1 MSDSVQKYSASRM
14 GSAPIGPLL
23 LSCSVPMMI
32 SMLVQALYNIVDS
45 IFVSR
50 VNEAALSAVSL
61 AFPIQNL
68 MIAFAVGTAVGVNAY
83 LSRCLGEGNRAEASR
98 AAMNGLFLAFCGGIA
113 FLVFGILGARAFI
126 ASQTTDAQ
134 IMQYG
139 ADYLSICTLWCMGLF
154 LQCMLEKLLVATGRS
169 AFAMASQLIGA
180 LVNIALDPIF
190 IFGLFGVPRMEA
202 AGAAV
207 ATVAGQWIGAAAG
220 LTMNLLCN
228 KDINLTLKGFR
239 PAGSTIKRIY
249 AVGIPS
255 IAMNAI
261 GSVMTFAMNNILI
274 AFSST
279 AVAVFGVYFKLQS
292 FVFMPIF
299 GINNGMVP
307 IIGYNYGARQPKRIT
322 QTIKLAVCFAE
333 CIMLCG
339 LILAEVF
346 PHVLLGVFNAS
357 PTMLA
362 MGILALRIIAIHFPM
377 AGFNVISSSAFQA
390 LGRGTLALLVSV
402 IRQLVVLVPAA
413 WLLSHT
419 GNVNAVWFAFPIA
432 ELVAVTLCAVF
443 MRKCH
448 RDICCQWKPP
458 RKRLPLYKEGFVC
471 CAISNRAC
479 WCSVCCTFCL
489 ACCCCL
495 PRRRLPM
502 CSALRWACWWFCAG
516 CKACTVILRK
526 ITAASEPPSACCS
539 ACPPLRWA
547 CGHYCVPYKAP

>member
-202 AGAAV
+202 TGAAV

-448 RDICCQWKPP
+448 RDI
-458 RKRLPLYKEGFVC
+458 L
-471 CAISNRAC
+471 
-479 WCSVCCTFCL
+479 
-489 ACCCCL
+489 
-495 PRRRLPM
+495 LPM
-502 CSALRWACWWFCAG
+502 EAAQ
-516 CKACTVILRK
+516 K
-526 ITAASEPPSACCS
+526 TAAS
-539 ACPPLRWA
+539 
-547 CGHYCVPYKAP
+547 V

>member
-1 MSDSVQKYSASRM
+1 
-14 GSAPIGPLL
+14 
-23 LSCSVPMMI
+23 
-32 SMLVQALYNIVDS
+32 
-45 IFVSR
+45 
-50 VNEAALSAVSL
+50 
-61 AFPIQNL
+61 
-68 MIAFAVGTAVGVNAY
+68 
-83 LSRCLGEGNRAEASR
+83 
-98 AAMNGLFLAFCGGIA
+98 
-113 FLVFGILGARAFI
+113 
-126 ASQTTDAQ
+126 
-134 IMQYG
+134 
-139 ADYLSICTLWCMGLF
+139 
-154 LQCMLEKLLVATGRS
+154 
-169 AFAMASQLIGA
+169 
-180 LVNIALDPIF
+180 
-190 IFGLFGVPRMEA
+190 
-202 AGAAV
+202 
-207 ATVAGQWIGAAAG
+207 
-220 LTMNLLCN
+220 MNLLCN

-292 FVFMPIF
+292 FVFMPVF
-299 GINNGMVP
+299 GLNNGMVP
-307 IIGYNYGARQPKRIT
+307 IVSYNYGARQPKRIT

-377 AGFNVISSSAFQA
+377 AGFNVISSSAFKA
-390 LGRGTLALLVSV
+390 LGRGTLALLVS
-402 IRQLVVLVPAA
+402 VPAA

-448 RDICCQWKPP
+448 RDI
-458 RKRLPLYKEGFVC
+458 L
-471 CAISNRAC
+471 
-479 WCSVCCTFCL
+479 
-489 ACCCCL
+489 
-495 PRRRLPM
+495 LPM
-502 CSALRWACWWFCAG
+502 AAG
-516 CKACTVILRK
+516 QK
-526 ITAASEPPSACCS
+526 TAAA
-539 ACPPLRWA
+539 
-547 CGHYCVPYKAP
+547 V

>member
-1 MSDSVQKYSASRM
+1 MSEERDLRLAVLIDADN
-14 GSAPIGPLL
+14 AP
-23 LSCSVPMMI
+23 
-32 SMLVQALYNIVDS
+32 
-45 IFVSR
+45 
-50 VNEAALSAVSL
+50 
-61 AFPIQNL
+61 
-68 MIAFAVGTAVGVNAY
+68 
-83 LSRCLGEGNRAEASR
+83 
-98 AAMNGLFLAFCGGIA
+98 
-113 FLVFGILGARAFI
+113 
-126 ASQTTDAQ
+126 
-134 IMQYG
+134 
-139 ADYLSICTLWCMGLF
+139 
-154 LQCMLEKLLVATGRS
+154 RS
-169 AFAMASQLIGA
+169 ALGDVMAE
-180 LVNIALDPIF
+180 V
-190 IFGLFGVPRMEA
+190 
-202 AGAAV
+202 AV
-207 ATVAGQWIGAAAG
+207 YGT
-220 LTMNLLCN
+220 
-228 KDINLTLKGFR
+228 
-239 PAGSTIKRIY
+239 PTIKRIY

-322 QTIKLAVCFAE
+322 QTIKLAVFFAE

-448 RDICCQWKPP
+448 RDI
-458 RKRLPLYKEGFVC
+458 L
-471 CAISNRAC
+471 
-479 WCSVCCTFCL
+479 
-489 ACCCCL
+489 
-495 PRRRLPM
+495 LPM
-502 CSALRWACWWFCAG
+502 EAG
-516 CKACTVILRK
+516 QK
-526 ITAASEPPSACCS
+526 TAAA
-539 ACPPLRWA
+539 
-547 CGHYCVPYKAP
+547 V